1 MKDLDFMA
9 RAIELAKK
17 GQLKVQPNPMVGCV
31 IVKNN
36 KIIGEGWHQEYGKN
50 HAEINAIKS
59 CKKKF
64 GTKKAIKLIAGSD
77 VYVNL
82 EPCSIERNTPP
93 CSNALIEYQIKKLF
107 CGTLDP
113 NPKIN
118 GRGIKLLRKAG
129 IEVKVGLLKKECNE
143 LNRIFFTNQ
152 KQSRPYIILKSAQ
165 SLDGKIALKSGESCW
180 ISNPES
186 RKNSHHIRSMV
197 KGILVGRNTAEQ
209 DNPSLTVRLAKN
221 ELGLTKNEVLEQP
234 VKIILGN
241 LKKSK
246 KVSKIFAGKSKIII
260 ASKQPAKKFRNI
272 EYLEYKNKKF
282 LKKFL
287 QDLLDRNISSILV
300 EGGQKTLNTFIVNN
314 LFDELVLYTAPMF
327 LGAKSKDAISLNAP
341 DSIKA
346 SKKLKM
352 VKQEKFKDDI
362 KTTYYNTNV

>member
-36 KIIGEGWHQEYGKN
+36 KIIGEGWHREYGKD
-50 HAEINAIKS
+50 HAEINAIKN

-64 GTKKAIKLIAGSD
+64 GVKKALKLIAGSN

-82 EPCSIERNTPP
+82 EPCSIEKKTPP

-118 GRGIKLLRKAG
+118 GRGIKLLKKAG
-129 IEVKVGLLKKECNE
+129 IQTSVGILKDECKE
-143 LNRIFFTNQ
+143 LNRVFFTNQ
-152 KQSRPYIILKSAQ
+152 RKSRPYIILKSAQ
-165 SLDGKIALKSGESCW
+165 SIDGKIALQSGESNW
-180 ISNPES
+180 ISNSES
-186 RKNSHHIRSMV
+186 RKNSHHIRSRV

-221 ELGLTKNEVLEQP
+221 ELGLSKGEAIVQP
-234 VKIILGN
+234 VKIILGS
-241 LKKSK
+241 LKKSRR
-246 KVSKIFAGKSKIII
+246 VSKIFAGNSKIII
-260 ASKQPAKKFRNI
+260 GSKLSAKKSKNV
-272 EYLEYKNKKF
+272 EYLEYKKKNF
-282 LKKFL
+282 LEKFL
-287 QDLLDRNISSILV
+287 QDLLDRDVSSILV
-300 EGGQKTLNTFIVNN
+300 EGGQKTLNAFIVNN

-327 LGAKSKDAISLNAP
+327 LGKGSKDALNLNPP
-341 DSIKA
+341 DTIRTSM
-346 SKKLKM
+346 KLKM
-352 VKQEKFKDDI
+352 VRLERFKEDI
-362 KTTYYNTNV
+362 KTTYYNKNL

>member
-1 MKDLDFMA
+1 MKDLEFMA

-36 KIIGEGWHQEYGKN
+36 KIIGEGWHKEYGKD
-50 HAEINAIKS
+50 HAEINAIKN

-64 GTKKAIKLIAGSD
+64 GVKKALKLIAGSN

-82 EPCSIERNTPP
+82 EPCSIEKNTPP

-113 NPKIN
+113 NSKIN
-118 GRGIKLLRKAG
+118 GRGIKLLKKAG
-129 IEVKVGLLKKECNE
+129 IDTSVGLLKDECKE
-143 LNRIFFTNQ
+143 LNKIFFTNQ
-152 KQSRPYIILKSAQ
+152 IKSRPYIILKSAQ
-165 SLDGKIALKSGESCW
+165 SIDGKIALQNGESNW
-180 ISNPES
+180 ITNSES
-186 RKNSHHIRSMV
+186 RKNSHRIRSAV

-209 DNPSLTVRLAKN
+209 DNPSLTVRLSKR
-221 ELGLTKNEVLEQP
+221 ELGLGKGEAIQQP

-246 KVSKIFAGKSKIII
+246 KVSKIFSGNAKIIVG
-260 ASKQPAKKFRNI
+260 SRQSAKKSQTV
-272 EYLEYKNKKF
+272 EYLEYKKKNF
-282 LKKFL
+282 LKEFL

-300 EGGQKTLNTFIVNN
+300 EGGQKTLNAFIVNN

-327 LGAKSKDAISLNAP
+327 LGKGSIDALSVNSPNA
-341 DSIKA
+341 IKTA
-346 SKKLKM
+346 MKLKM
-352 VKQEKFKDDI
+352 VRVEKFKEDI
-362 KTTYYNTNV
+362 KTTYYNKRL

>member
-36 KIIGEGWHQEYGKN
+36 KIIGEGWHREYGKE
-50 HAEINAIKS
+50 HAEINAIKN

-64 GTKKAIKLIAGSD
+64 GVKKALKLIAGSN

-82 EPCSIERNTPP
+82 EPCSIEKNTPP

-118 GRGIKLLRKAG
+118 GRGIKLLKKAG
-129 IEVKVGLLKKECNE
+129 IETSVGLLDQECKE
-143 LNRIFFTNQ
+143 LNRVFFTNQ
-152 KQSRPYIILKSAQ
+152 KKSRPYIILKSAQ
-165 SLDGKIALKSGESCW
+165 SLDGKIALQNGESNW

-186 RKNSHHIRSMV
+186 RKNSHHIRSKV
-197 KGILVGRNTAEQ
+197 KGILIGRNTAEQ
-209 DNPSLTVRLAKN
+209 DNPSLTVRLTRN
-221 ELGLTKNEVLEQP
+221 ELGLGKGEAIEQP
-234 VKIILGN
+234 VKIILGS

-246 KVSKIFAGKSKIII
+246 KVSKIFAGNSKIII
-260 ASKQPAKKFRNI
+260 GSKQSAKKSKNV
-272 EYLEYKNKKF
+272 EYLEYKKKNF
-282 LKKFL
+282 LEEFL
-287 QDLLDRNISSILV
+287 QDLLDRGVSSILV
-300 EGGQKTLNTFIVNN
+300 EGGQKTLNAFIVNN

-327 LGAKSKDAISLNAP
+327 LGKGSKDALSVNSPGAIRTSM
-341 DSIKA
+341 
-346 SKKLKM
+346 KLKM
-352 VKQEKFKDDI
+352 VRLERFKEDI
-362 KTTYYNTNV
+362 KTTYYNKNI

>member
-1 MKDLDFMA
+1 MKDLEFMA

-17 GQLKVQPNPMVGCV
+17 GKLTVQPNPMVGCV

-36 KIIGEGWHQEYGKN
+36 KIIGEGWHKEYGKD
-50 HAEINAIKS
+50 HAEINAIKN

-64 GTKKAIKLIAGSD
+64 GVKKALKLIAGSN

-82 EPCSIERNTPP
+82 EPCSIEKNTPP
-93 CSNALIEYQIKKLF
+93 CSNALIKYQIKKLF

-118 GRGIKLLRKAG
+118 GRGIKLLKKAG
-129 IEVKVGLLKKECNE
+129 IDTSVGLLKNECKE

-152 KQSRPYIILKSAQ
+152 IKSRPYIILKSAQ
-165 SLDGKIALKSGESCW
+165 SLDGKIALQNRESNW
-180 ISNPES
+180 VTNSES
-186 RKNSHHIRSMV
+186 RKNSHRIRSVV

-209 DNPSLTVRLAKN
+209 DNPSLTVRLSKK
-221 ELGLTKNEVLEQP
+221 ELGLGKGEAIQQP

-246 KVSKIFAGKSKIII
+246 KVSKIFSGNAKIIVGSRQSDKKSK
-260 ASKQPAKKFRNI
+260 NV
-272 EYLEYKNKKF
+272 EYLEYKKKNF
-282 LKKFL
+282 IEEFL

-300 EGGQKTLNTFIVNN
+300 EGGPKTLNAFIVNN

-327 LGAKSKDAISLNAP
+327 LGKGSINALSV
-341 DSIKA
+341 DSPNTIKTA
-346 SKKLKM
+346 MKLKM
-352 VKQEKFKDDI
+352 VSVEKFKEDT
-362 KTTYYNTNV
+362 KTTYYNKRL